1 MNCELDHELLSM
13 YADGALN
20 RELLSHVE
28 THISKCEVCRRAVE
42 DIRIIGEAL
51 GSLPREAASSELIE
65 RIIAESERTT
75 RRTAWDSIKCTI
87 SAVWTVGMNGF
98 KIEDDRE
105 RSLRRELPVWV
116 ARWVLFV

>member
-1 MNCELDHELLSM
+1 MNCEFDQKILSM

-28 THISKCEVCRRAVE
+28 THISGCEACRREVE
-42 DIRIIGEAL
+42 DIRVIGKAL
-51 GSLPREAASSELIE
+51 GSLPREAASSELIG
-65 RIIAESERTT
+65 RIIAESEITT
-75 RRTAWDSIKCTI
+75 RRTAWDTIKRTI

-98 KIEDDRE
+98 QIEDDRE
-105 RSLRRELPVWV
+105 KSLRRELPGWV